1 MASFLRHDVHPL
13 HLADAVAEV
22 LEPPASDGHVVPER
36 DEEDPDRRGEV
47 VGGWRVVVLRAV
59 SGSQLVEQSGDERQ
73 TGLDVDAALDDPDHR
88 DMVPGSLRP

>member
-1 MASFLRHDVHPL
+1 MPSPKL
-13 HLADAVAEV
+13 
-22 LEPPASDGHVVPER
+22 LEPPASDGHVVAGTR
-36 DEEDPDRRGEV
+36 RRTIPDWRGEV

-59 SGSQLVEQSGDERQ
+59 SGSQLVEQRGDERE